1 MTIGPITIRWTK
13 DIKAEQAERDKAR
26 HVSAA
31 LTEALLH
38 DNRRYKAILRRWG
51 LSESLI
57 GLIGDKA
64 GKGAHK
70 RSMTPKGP
78 VATI

>member
-1 MTIGPITIRWTK
+1 MTIGPITVRWTK
-13 DIKAEQAERDKAR
+13 DIKAEQDRRDKAKV
-26 HVSAA
+26 VSAKLVEVLLRKYTDA
-31 LTEALLH
+31 LEA
-38 DNRRYKAILRRWG
+38 RWG
-51 LSESLI
+51 LSE
-57 GLIGDKA
+57 GMIGDKV